1 MICVVVWQK
10 PVQHCKTIFL
20 QLKNKF
26 NLKNGREE
34 INPFSHPEPGRIA
47 PVSNPMRSFLGLA
60 LLGELG
66 CVCVCVCVTFPL
78 VLEKD
83 SRGTNVSLWSLVF
96 EGRFRAKK
104 PDFDRINQFLGGQ

>member
-1 MICVVVWQK
+1 M
-10 PVQHCKTIFL
+10 
-20 QLKNKF
+20 
-26 NLKNGREE
+26 
-34 INPFSHPEPGRIA
+34 
-47 PVSNPMRSFLGLA
+47 
-60 LLGELG
+60 
-66 CVCVCVCVTFPL
+66 CVCVCETFPL